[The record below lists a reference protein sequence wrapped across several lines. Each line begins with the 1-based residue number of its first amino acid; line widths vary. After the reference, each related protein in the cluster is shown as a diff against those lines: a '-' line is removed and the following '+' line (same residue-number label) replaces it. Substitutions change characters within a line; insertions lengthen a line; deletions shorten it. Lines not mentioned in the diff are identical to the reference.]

1 MGGKG
6 GGGGSSNN
14 MAIQMQM
21 QAAQEA
27 RMKEWQRE
35 QRLRQGEA
43 SINAE
48 YDNPE
53 KFQALYDKYETGQ
66 RDFYMPELQKQYGD
80 ARKKAFLAHAGAG
93 TLWSSMRGDTEA
105 DIASQNAL
113 NKGQIES
120 QIQDSVGGLRRQVAS
135 DKSSLI
141 NQLYATENPE
151 MAANEALSRVRT
163 ISQQTPPLSPMGD
176 LFKTAAIG
184 LGNAFSNANNPYN
197 KVTNPGI
204 GRVSSGLTR
213 YG

>member
-6 GGGGSSNN
+6 GGGSSNN
-14 MAIQMQM
+14 QAMQMQM

-27 RMKEWQRE
+27 RMKEVQRE

-43 SINAE
+43 SINAL
-48 YDNPE
+48 YDNQDQF
-53 KFQALYDKYETGQ
+53 KNLYDKYETGQ
-66 RDFYMPELQKQYGD
+66 RNFYMPELEKQYGD
-80 ARKKAFLAHAGAG
+80 AREKAYLAHAGAG

-113 NKGQIES
+113 NRGQIES
-120 QIQDSVGGLRRQVAS
+120 QIQDSLGGLRRQIAG

-163 ISQQTPPLSPMGD
+163 VSQQTPPLSPMGD
-176 LFKTAAIG
+176 LFKTATIG
-184 LGNAFSNANNPYN
+184 LSGALSNANNPFN
-197 KVTNPGI
+197 RVTNPGV
-204 GRVSSGLTR
+204 GRTSGRTVF
-213 YG
+213 G